1 MSKAGLCSI
10 AILAALSAILPG
22 PIDLAAPSP
31 LPVILIYGFQP
42 VPGFYPPQL
51 WAEFA
56 EELSGRPVGEAERI
70 ELEPGHDIYRLPAED
85 EKHRDVFIS
94 DYGIPYEPTVR
105 DLRSYA
111 ARLADEI
118 SWVKED
124 RSVEAVDLIGH
135 SMGGL
140 VARSYIE
147 ADDFTP
153 VLGDPDFPDYG
164 TAYRGDV
171 RTLVTLAAPHHGAG
185 FAAIGPWLGPLFPQ
199 LTPGSAFLALLNR
212 PNEEEISIPSDV
224 RYISLAGQTCLGCG
238 LRGDP
243 DTCRRECVR
252 AGLAWEG
259 SDLVVK
265 MSSAYL
271 PGAEN
276 VACIGMDHIDM
287 HTSPAIASLL
297 VDILDGKPAPPV
309 IYGSDEL
316 RAAAED

>member
-1 MSKAGLCSI
+1 
-10 AILAALSAILPG
+10 
-22 PIDLAAPSP
+22 
-31 LPVILIYGFQP
+31 
-42 VPGFYPPQL
+42 
-51 WAEFA
+51 
-56 EELSGRPVGEAERI
+56 
-70 ELEPGHDIYRLPAED
+70 
-85 EKHRDVFIS
+85 VFIS

-105 DLRSYA
+105 DLRFYA

-118 SWVKED
+118 AWVKQD
-124 RSVEAVDLIGH
+124 RSVDAVDLIGH

-140 VARSYIE
+140 VARCYIE
-147 ADDFTP
+147 ADDFAS

-164 TAYRGDV
+164 PVYRGDV
-171 RTLVTLAAPHHGAG
+171 RMLVTLAAPHHGAE

-199 LTPGSAFLALLNR
+199 LTPGSAFLALLNK
-212 PNEEEISIPSDV
+212 PDEDGIPIPFDV
-224 RYISLAGQTCLGCG
+224 RYVSLAGQTCLGCG
-238 LRGDP
+238 LRSDP
-243 DTCRRECVR
+243 DACRRECVR

-259 SDLVVK
+259 SDLVVR

-297 VDILDGKPAPPV
+297 VDILDGKPAPPA

-316 RAAAED
+316 RTAAGN